1 MCWCM
6 CVHICVYMCAFI
18 SGFGLRIGTLPYFHE
33 NSSPSIECGG
43 WLPPCFPACFSICLF
58 AGLPAHL
65 PPSLPLFLPPCLP
78 ACSLSPCSPQGSAQ
92 GKRQREHTL
101 PESQGTDEQ
110 VACSGSQGPH
120 GADRSSTYAAIL
132 TRLPVTTN
140 PRTCILLLPILV
152 QTLTAFA
159 SSGQR
164 AYLSYRVAAGQC
176 LHQRPN
182 REAANG

>member
-1 MCWCM
+1 MGIPHRRLNA
-6 CVHICVYMCAFI
+6 VASY
-18 SGFGLRIGTLPYFHE
+18 LPV
-33 NSSPSIECGG
+33 
-43 WLPPCFPACFSICLF
+43 
-58 AGLPAHL
+58 
-65 PPSLPLFLPPCLP
+65 SLPVCPSVCLP
-78 ACSLSPCSPQGSAQ
+78 ACLPTCLPHCLSFCLLVSLPVPSPCSPQGSAQ

-152 QTLTAFA
+152 QTLTALA
-159 SSGQR
+159 SSSQR

-182 REAANG
+182 REVANG